1 MYALRSAR
9 SLQSD
14 QHDGTYFDVHF
25 KRRAYKVLP
34 GEYVATRE
42 DLMLVT
48 VLGSCVA
55 ACIRDPL
62 AGVGGMNHFMLP
74 EVEFGSTASPSAR
87 YGSYAMET
95 LINALLKQGA
105 RRERLEAKVF
115 GGGAVLRGFTAINV
129 GQKNADFVL
138 DYLATE
144 KVRIVAQDLCG
155 TSPRRVHYLPL
166 SGQAFVRALPV
177 KPDTELASAETLYLR
192 KLREEP
198 ASGSVELF

>member
-1 MYALRSAR
+1 MYALRAAR
-9 SLQSD
+9 SLQKD
-14 QHDGTYFDVHF
+14 HADGTYFDIHF
-25 KRRAYKVLP
+25 HRRAYKVLP
-34 GEYVATRE
+34 GEFIATRE
-42 DLMLVT
+42 DLMIVT

-74 EVEFGSTASPSAR
+74 EVENGSTASPSAR

-95 LINALLKQGA
+95 LINELMKNGA

-129 GQKNADFVL
+129 GAKNAAFVH

-144 KVRIVAQDLCG
+144 KVRVVAEDLGG
-155 TSPRRVHYLPL
+155 TAPRRVHYLPL
-166 SGQAFVRALPV
+166 SGQAFVKHLPIT
-177 KPDTELASAETLYLR
+177 PDAEIASAEKLYLR
-192 KLREEP
+192 KLREDLG
-198 ASGSVELF
+198 AGSVELF